1 MFLGG
6 QHTSNGIYI
15 TSSIVSAF
23 RCLTKAQRQ
32 YLPRSDL
39 SLLAGLKILSKAN
52 SAHVLI
58 HPA

>member
-32 YLPRSDL
+32 YLPERFVTVGGSQNIIK
-39 SLLAGLKILSKAN
+39 G
-52 SAHVLI
+52 
-58 HPA
+58 